1 MTPDPENGSPAPS
14 HTAEGRDA
22 VERPPAHGEPAR
34 PLPAASAVLAGVASA
49 ALGLA
54 PWLVTGMTLPL
65 QNIWET
71 DTLPEE
77 MPLALLPLSQ
87 YYLVASVAMVVMGSA
102 FAGALARLAASI
114 GRPVRLWL
122 VGAGAAAVQV
132 VALVQTAAVLQG
144 GLEDSTRAL
153 VYLLGMIAGVSV
165 GIVVGLLVMTGLARA
180 GTAGTTVAITFAA
193 LALAQWLPTLIQPI
207 GAMPSYDTP
216 QLVYDTVR
224 WLPVLIVAVAV
235 GWCGVMTV
243 RRALAS
249 VVSLLALWIVPAV
262 VVAFT
267 YAVGSRIYLQDPSEL
282 IPAGT
287 HVFRSALTS
296 AGTPQ
301 HMLVAVVVAIMVGI
315 VLVAARSMRDT
326 PAPGA
331 D

>member
-14 HTAEGRDA
+14 HAVEGRDA

-34 PLPAASAVLAGVASA
+34 LLPAASAVLAGVVSA

-87 YYLVASVAMVVMGSA
+87 YDLVASVAMVVVGSA
-102 FAGALARLAASI
+102 VAGALVRLAASR

-132 VALVQTAAVLQG
+132 VALAQTAAVLQG

-153 VYLLGMIAGVSV
+153 VYLLGMIAGLSV

-180 GTAGTTVAITFAA
+180 GTAGATVAITFAS
-193 LALAQWLPTLIQPI
+193 LALAEWLPTLVHPI
-207 GAMPSYDTP
+207 GAVPSYDTP
-216 QLVYDTVR
+216 QLVFDAVR
-224 WLPVLIVAVAV
+224 WLPVLIIAVAV

-267 YAVGSRIYLQDPSEL
+267 HAVGSRVYLQDPSEL
-282 IPAGT
+282 IPAATG
-287 HVFRSALTS
+287 VFRDSLTS
-296 AGTPQ
+296 AATAQ
-301 HMLVAVVVAIMVGI
+301 AMLVAVVVAIMVGI
-315 VLVAARSMRDT
+315 ALAAARSMRDA
-326 PAPGA
+326 PAAEA